1 PAEKMVRIWTEGGA
15 LPDSFQDTD
24 RLDLRALLGQEAASG
39 SEREGVAVAF
49 ESEAAKK
56 LLILDAIGTFVTL
69 ADDEFTPLP
78 QVFELALEFF
88 DAACRRELDGG
99 YPLRLR
105 L

>member
-1 PAEKMVRIWTEGGA
+1 VRIWPEGTA
-15 LPDSFQDTD
+15 LPDTFQDMD
-24 RLDLRALLGQEAASG
+24 RLDLRALLGQHTEDG
-39 SEREGVAVAF
+39 TKREGVAVAF
-49 ESEAAKK
+49 KSEAAKK

-78 QVFELALEFF
+78 QVFDLALQFF
-88 DAACRRELDGG
+88 DAACRCELDGG